1 MGTPILFHGPG
12 SRDKAV
18 SWSIDTGRPVSEPIG
33 DNGLKVD
40 DSRLIVALA
49 NQGGVGDKPPTLVI
63 GPVDRATVEAADA
76 LLKTLEDLAE
86 GPLRI
91 ALWAD
96 FLIGVSLTIRS
107 RTQTLWCPGVVRF
120 PRSVKQ
126 AAENIIKAS
135 RLGTGVLETL
145 CPALDEHD
153 PEILLDALVSSMGAE
168 DISLWEKLRPMLGA
182 KWVSSK
188 TAFIDTLLGY

>member
-1 MGTPILFHGPG
+1 MGTPILFHGPEG
-12 SRDKAV
+12 RDKAV
-18 SWSIDTGRPVSEPIG
+18 SWSTETGRPVSEPIG

-40 DSRLIVALA
+40 DSRLIVNLA

-63 GPVDRATVEAADA
+63 GPIDRATVEAADA

-96 FLIGVSLTIRS
+96 FLIGVSPTIRS
-107 RTQTLWCPGVVRF
+107 RTQDLWCPGTVRF

-126 AAENIIKAS
+126 AAENIITAS
-135 RLGTGVLETL
+135 RQGVGVLDAV
-145 CPALDEHD
+145 CSALDGND
-153 PEILLDALVSSMGAE
+153 PEILLDAVVANMSVE
-168 DISLWEKLRPMLGA
+168 DLALWERLRPMLGA
-182 KWVSSK
+182 KWVTAK
-188 TAFIDTLLGY
+188 TAFIEPGSP